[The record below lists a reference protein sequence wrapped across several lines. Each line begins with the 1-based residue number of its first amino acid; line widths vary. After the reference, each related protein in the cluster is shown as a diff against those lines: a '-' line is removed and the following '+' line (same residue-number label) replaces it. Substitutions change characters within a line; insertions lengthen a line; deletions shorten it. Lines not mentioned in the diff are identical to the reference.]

1 LSDTKNTPKSKSSTA
16 RSGSEAKKPANTKST
31 TKKAA
36 ANSAAASRASKAKS
50 APKHAAPQRQQRR
63 ELWVL
68 WSFLL
73 TILFSLAVFGVEGF
87 LIDGLRAFLRGLFGH
102 GSFLLPFA
110 ALTSCLII
118 LFARGKPVAMRLSTL
133 AALPILGGGIVHLL
147 FCKSDYTLKTAI
159 LLYDD
164 GMKLASGGLI
174 AGGLAQLFTF
184 ALSRIGALI
193 VLLLL
198 TIAAVLMLCQIRL
211 EDIVE
216 FFVAM
221 RDEREIL
228 RAEQEAKD
236 AAYYEEERAR
246 RDAQREAAREERAAK
261 LQEAQARADA
271 ARVDAA
277 RQSAQRP
284 AQSQP
289 AVTRELT
296 RQEKAAVKAV
306 QKAAR
311 RLPPD
316 LPLEAVMPVLSD
328 QPGRCPEP
336 ARVPDPVVSP
346 APAAA
351 PPEPTPAPM
360 PEAVP
365 TVEPAQEV
373 PAAEPVLLR
382 DLRPQVIPQAET
394 QDPEEII
401 AMAPIAEPV
410 LPDPQPVI
418 VEPDLDFDEDYDPD
432 EDEFIPMAPMGSVRE
447 IPGTEENPIPADDD
461 EPPFD
466 LEDPPAKVPA
476 VAAIDH
482 AVRAAQSSATP
493 VPAVPADL
501 EVVDTHMMTTERGD
515 ATAAQSVGVD
525 YEFPPLDF
533 LKEDEGGSG
542 DDATEEL
549 RMRSATLTDT
559 LSSFGVEARIVGV
572 IRGPSVTRYEMQLD
586 RGVKLSRITNLQN
599 DIALALGASGVRIAP
614 IPDKSAVGIEVPN
627 KVVQFVYLRDVLT
640 SANMAKSKS
649 KITFALG
656 KDITGDCV
664 VADIGK
670 MPHLLIAGT
679 TGSGKSVCINSII
692 ISLLYR
698 AAPSEV
704 RLIMIDPKMVEL
716 GNYNGIPHLLI
727 PVVTDHKKASG
738 ALNWAVIEMERRYKL
753 MSEAGARDLAT
764 FNKIMESHGEEKLP
778 QIVIIIDELADLMM
792 VAAKEVEESICRIAQ
807 KARAAGM
814 HLIIATQRP
823 SADVLTGLMK
833 SNIPSRIAFAVSSQM
848 ESRIILD
855 TGGADKLIGRG
866 DMLFM
871 PIGSGKP
878 TRVQGC
884 FLSGDEIE
892 SVVEFIKAQ
901 GQAEYSQEILD
912 HLERAT
918 AEEGGGDMD
927 DDEADPMLGDA
938 IDVVMETGQASAS
951 MLQRRLKLGY
961 ARAARIIDQME
972 ARGIVGGYDGAR
984 PRQIQITK
992 ADWQEMKMRYGVRS

>member
-418 VEPDLDFDEDYDPD
+418 VEPDLDFD
-432 EDEFIPMAPMGSVRE
+432 
-447 IPGTEENPIPADDD
+447 
-461 EPPFD
+461 
-466 LEDPPAKVPA
+466 
-476 VAAIDH
+476 
-482 AVRAAQSSATP
+482 
-493 VPAVPADL
+493 
-501 EVVDTHMMTTERGD
+501 
-515 ATAAQSVGVD
+515 
-525 YEFPPLDF
+525 
-533 LKEDEGGSG
+533 
-542 DDATEEL
+542 
-549 RMRSATLTDT
+549 
-559 LSSFGVEARIVGV
+559 
-572 IRGPSVTRYEMQLD
+572 
-586 RGVKLSRITNLQN
+586 
-599 DIALALGASGVRIAP
+599 DI
-614 IPDKSAVGIEVPN
+614 
-627 KVVQFVYLRDVLT
+627 F
-640 SANMAKSKS
+640 
-649 KITFALG
+649 KI
-656 KDITGDCV
+656 
-664 VADIGK
+664 
-670 MPHLLIAGT
+670 
-679 TGSGKSVCINSII
+679 
-692 ISLLYR
+692 
-698 AAPSEV
+698 
-704 RLIMIDPKMVEL
+704 
-716 GNYNGIPHLLI
+716 
-727 PVVTDHKKASG
+727 
-738 ALNWAVIEMERRYKL
+738 
-753 MSEAGARDLAT
+753 
-764 FNKIMESHGEEKLP
+764 FNKK
-778 QIVIIIDELADLMM
+778 
-792 VAAKEVEESICRIAQ
+792 
-807 KARAAGM
+807 
-814 HLIIATQRP
+814 
-823 SADVLTGLMK
+823 
-833 SNIPSRIAFAVSSQM
+833 
-848 ESRIILD
+848 
-855 TGGADKLIGRG
+855 
-866 DMLFM
+866 
-871 PIGSGKP
+871 
-878 TRVQGC
+878 
-884 FLSGDEIE
+884 
-892 SVVEFIKAQ
+892 
-901 GQAEYSQEILD
+901 
-912 HLERAT
+912 
-918 AEEGGGDMD
+918 
-927 DDEADPMLGDA
+927 
-938 IDVVMETGQASAS
+938 
-951 MLQRRLKLGY
+951 
-961 ARAARIIDQME
+961 
-972 ARGIVGGYDGAR
+972 
-984 PRQIQITK
+984 
-992 ADWQEMKMRYGVRS
+992 

>member
-1 LSDTKNTPKSKSSTA
+1 MP
-16 RSGSEAKKPANTKST
+16 
-31 TKKAA
+31 
-36 ANSAAASRASKAKS
+36 
-50 APKHAAPQRQQRR
+50 
-63 ELWVL
+63 EL
-68 WSFLL
+68 
-73 TILFSLAVFGVEGF
+73 EG
-87 LIDGLRAFLRGLFGH
+87 I
-102 GSFLLPFA
+102 
-110 ALTSCLII
+110 
-118 LFARGKPVAMRLSTL
+118 
-133 AALPILGGGIVHLL
+133 
-147 FCKSDYTLKTAI
+147 
-159 LLYDD
+159 
-164 GMKLASGGLI
+164 
-174 AGGLAQLFTF
+174 
-184 ALSRIGALI
+184 
-193 VLLLL
+193 
-198 TIAAVLMLCQIRL
+198 
-211 EDIVE
+211 
-216 FFVAM
+216 
-221 RDEREIL
+221 
-228 RAEQEAKD
+228 
-236 AAYYEEERAR
+236 
-246 RDAQREAAREERAAK
+246 
-261 LQEAQARADA
+261 
-271 ARVDAA
+271 
-277 RQSAQRP
+277 
-284 AQSQP
+284 
-289 AVTRELT
+289 
-296 RQEKAAVKAV
+296 
-306 QKAAR
+306 
-311 RLPPD
+311 
-316 LPLEAVMPVLSD
+316 
-328 QPGRCPEP
+328 PEP
-336 ARVPDPVVSP
+336 APVAPAEP
-346 APAAA
+346 APVPEA
-351 PPEPTPAPM
+351 PPVPAEP
-360 PEAVP
+360 
-365 TVEPAQEV
+365 VEEPKPVYLRDLKPAQE
-373 PAAEPVLLR
+373 
-382 DLRPQVIPQAET
+382 PQSE
-394 QDPEEII
+394 PEEVISI
-401 AMAPIAEPV
+401 TPPEE
-410 LPDPQPVI
+410 PQPVI
-418 VEPDLDFDEDYDPD
+418 VQPDVDFDEDFDPD
-432 EDEFIPMAPMGSVRE
+432 AEDFIPMVPMGSVRE
-447 IPGTEENPIPADDD
+447 IPNPAEGDEEIAGPASEPDDD

-466 LEDPPAKVPA
+466 LEDPPASASMVDRLTASIPKSPIVQD
-476 VAAIDH
+476 IDRSVQG
-482 AVRAAQSSATP
+482 ASAP
-493 VPAVPADL
+493 MDI
-501 EVVDTHMMTTERGD
+501 EVVDTHQLSTERGD
-515 ATAAQSVGVD
+515 VRELQTERPG
-525 YEFPPLDF
+525 YEFPSLDF
-533 LKEDEGGSG
+533 LKEDEGGST

-549 RMRSATLTDT
+549 RLRSATLTDT

-599 DIALALGASGVRIAP
+599 DIALALGATGVRIAP

-640 SANMAKSKS
+640 SANMTKSKS

-656 KDITGDCV
+656 KDITGECV

-698 AAPSEV
+698 AAPEEV

-727 PVVTDHKKASG
+727 PVVTDHKKAAG

-764 FNKIMESHGEEKLP
+764 FNKIMEQHGEEKLP

-892 SVVEFIKAQ
+892 EVVDFIKSQ

-918 AEEGGGDMD
+918 AEEGGGSDVD
-927 DDEADPMLGDA
+927 DDDADPMLGDA

-972 ARGIVGGYDGAR
+972 ARGIVGGFDGSR